1 MWFISFW
8 WIIVGAVSIMFDR
21 QPPLLAI
28 ESAGSLEINLL
39 LNATASKDV
48 RILTTMTDIT
58 ASGT

>member
-1 MWFISFW
+1 
-8 WIIVGAVSIMFDR
+8 MFDR